1 MSLSDPLRHTS
12 PELVAEFRSA
22 TKWYGPVIGINS
34 VSLPFETGITCLL
47 GSNGAGKTTLIK
59 LLTGLLAPSLGE
71 VRVGGYPATTVA
83 ARQLVGFCPDVD
95 AFYEEMTGRTF
106 VRTMA
111 RLRGLSGRDARRR
124 ADEALAEVG
133 MSDRADRVLRG
144 CSKGMRQRI
153 KLAQALVHRPRLLV
167 VDEPLNGV
175 DPVGRRELMDF
186 FRRFAASGRAVVV
199 SSHVLEEMRA
209 LADRVAFM
217 ARGRLLASG
226 TLDEIRRLLARRPHR
241 LRIDCASA
249 RELARSL
256 LGSPRVLKVDCTQPD
271 SLVVEVLEPE
281 GFCDE
286 LGRIVLDGPFD
297 ISRLEPLDA
306 GAEAAYELVMQEAR
320 F

>member
-1 MSLSDPLRHTS
+1 MTTPSSDHLSP
-12 PELVAEFRSA
+12 PAVVAEFRAA
-22 TKWYGPVIGINS
+22 TKWYGPVIGINA
-34 VSLPFETGITCLL
+34 VSLEFGPGITCLL

-71 VRVGGYPATTVA
+71 VRVGGYAATSVA
-83 ARQLVGFCPDVD
+83 ARELVGFCPDVD

-106 VRTMA
+106 VRSMA

-144 CSKGMRQRI
+144 CSKGMRQRV

-175 DPVGRRELMDF
+175 DPVGRRELMEF

-241 LRIDCASA
+241 LRVDSPTA
-249 RELARSL
+249 RELAKAL
-256 LGSPRVLKVDCTQPD
+256 LGSPRVLRVDCSQGD

-281 GFCDE
+281 SFCE
-286 LGRIVLDGPFD
+286 EFARVVLDGAFEV
-297 ISRLEPLDA
+297 SRLEPLDA
-306 GAEAAYELVMQEAR
+306 GAEAAYELVMEEAR